1 MAKGNIGDLVIDEL
15 LRRRGLVKALLRK
28 EYKSVKPLRMEPVSN
43 DELIQRYDSMTQEQW
58 MELMSTR
65 SPKEIEDYRNKMENL
80 KMRRDDYAQ
89 E

>member
-1 MAKGNIGDLVIDEL
+1 MAKENIGDLVIDEL
-15 LRRRGLVKALLRK
+15 LRRRGLVKALLQK
-28 EYKSVKPLRMEPVSN
+28 DYKSVKPLRMEPVSN

-58 MELMSTR
+58 MELMTTQ
-65 SPKEIEDYRNKMENL
+65 SPEEIENYRNKMENL